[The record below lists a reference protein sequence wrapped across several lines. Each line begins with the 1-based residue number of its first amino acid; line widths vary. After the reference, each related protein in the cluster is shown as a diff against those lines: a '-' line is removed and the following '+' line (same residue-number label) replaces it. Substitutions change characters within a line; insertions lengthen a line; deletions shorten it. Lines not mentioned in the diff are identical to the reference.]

1 MLRQVGLIILSG
13 CMVLTSWVVRPQ
25 TARALEV
32 QCIEASKY
40 KHLYLIFGN
49 DRRKLAQYL
58 RLNEANLPDAEACRA
73 LFVSG
78 PMEPRARSREL
89 GQPSD
94 SDKLLQAIAENRGWR
109 DDLPGLGR
117 RQHRHRPH
125 HRRDHADVL
134 AQIGSAGPPGF
145 YLLAGLHHAS
155 RCQERS
161 RRTGIDRRRGSPR
174 ARGRLEELCPCSQ
187 RFCEVDRHRRAR
199 ALRVSLHIRTCIR
212 SRAARD
218 CFCPSRAAL
227 AIGCGRQVDARA
239 SRAIAPI
246 REPDHCAL
254 SHHGWRRGIRN
265 AVPID
270 PNSHDHSGRSGA
282 VSALYFRSPADEMQ
296 FRLAAI
302 DRAGTHS
309 QGTDR

>member
-94 SDKLLQAIAENRGWR
+94 SDKLLQAIAENRGWLVTIYLASGGGNIGTGLIIAEITR
-109 DDLPGLGR
+109 MFWLKSEAPDHPGFTYWPDFIMRPAVKSGR
-117 RQHRHRPH
+117 GEPELTDAVVPPESSRKVGRTMSVQSAVLRSRPSPAGEGAARQPAHSHMYPQSSGEGLFLSIAGGPRHRL
-125 HRRDHADVL
+125 RTT
-134 AQIGSAGPPGF
+134 
-145 YLLAGLHHAS
+145 S
-155 RCQERS
+155 RCKS
-161 RRTGIDRRRGSPR
+161 FSSNCTDPRTGS
-174 ARGRLEELCPCSQ
+174 L
-187 RFCEVDRHRRAR
+187 RF
-199 ALRVSLHIRTCIR
+199 
-212 SRAARD
+212 
-218 CFCPSRAAL
+218 
-227 AIGCGRQVDARA
+227 
-239 SRAIAPI
+239 IAPWM
-246 REPDHCAL
+246 EE
-254 SHHGWRRGIRN
+254 RN
-265 AVPID
+265 
-270 PNSHDHSGRSGA
+270 S
-282 VSALYFRSPADEMQ
+282 
-296 FRLAAI
+296 
-302 DRAGTHS
+302 
-309 QGTDR
+309 